1 MSNNILKITFDASTI
16 NGIISKDIRYRPT
29 MSNSVLYN
37 SFPNILFIPSIKLK
51 KNLFDKDLGDEDIK
65 KIFLSSF
72 QFDNFLT
79 RLKEKKMYNPISI
92 NQAKTKGII
101 YNNIKFILDLFFK
114 KGDNLYINTKPYII
128 NNYNWNNKYN
138 IVPVSDN
145 KTPMVEIKLTF
156 VLHPGKEMSFIDS
169 TKLNCMQKKQ
179 DIINDYY
186 SLVGLKNPSEKTASS
201 KYIPIDTTTQSI
213 PNKSNKTRKRFNNNY
228 KTRKRFNNNYKK

>member
-1 MSNNILKITFDASTI
+1 MNNNILKITFDASTI
-16 NGIISKDIRYRPT
+16 NGIISKDIRYTPT
-29 MSNSVLYN
+29 MSNSILYN

-92 NQAKTKGII
+92 NQSKTKGII

-138 IVPVSDN
+138 IVPVSDK
-145 KTPMVEIKLTF
+145 KTPIIEIKLNF
-156 VLHPGKEMSFIDS
+156 VLHGGKEMSFIDS
-169 TKLNCMQKKQ
+169 TKLNCIQKKQ

-186 SLVGLKNPSEKTASS
+186 SLVGLRKPSEKN
-201 KYIPIDTTTQSI
+201 SI
-213 PNKSNKTRKRFNNNY
+213 ISIYTD
-228 KTRKRFNNNYKK
+228 

>member
-1 MSNNILKITFDASTI
+1 MNNNILKIRFDASTI
-16 NGIISKDIRYRPT
+16 NGIISKDIRYTPS

-37 SFPNILFIPSIKLK
+37 SFPNILFIPSIKLG
-51 KNLFDKDLGDEDIK
+51 KNLFDKDLGVEDIK
-65 KIFLSSF
+65 KVFLSSF
-72 QFDNFLT
+72 QFNNFLT
-79 RLKEKKMYNPISI
+79 RLKEKKMYKPISI

-101 YNNIKFILDLFFK
+101 YNNIKFILELFFK
-114 KGDNLYINTKPYII
+114 KGDKLNINTKPYII
-128 NNYNWNNKYN
+128 NNYKWNNKYN
-138 IVPVSDN
+138 IVPVSDK

-156 VLHPGKEMSFIDS
+156 VLHDGKEMSFIDS

-186 SLVGLKNPSEKTASS
+186 SLVGLKPPTEKTGSS
-201 KYIPIDTTTQSI
+201 QYIPIDTTSQSI